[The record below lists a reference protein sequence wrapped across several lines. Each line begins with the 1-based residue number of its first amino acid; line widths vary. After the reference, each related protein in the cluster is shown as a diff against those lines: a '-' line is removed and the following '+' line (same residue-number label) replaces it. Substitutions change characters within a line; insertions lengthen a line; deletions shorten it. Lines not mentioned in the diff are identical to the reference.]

1 MSTRMYT
8 SLCLVNVV
16 ILNSTCPHCNR
27 LEPHVKG
34 KGYDVQKLSQEHLAD
49 GQITLLDE
57 DALLIFC
64 SCMECAVPN
73 QLYESSSV
81 SKDWLVDQLHQG
93 DAGDNLIQR
102 LKMLHLMIRTRTEQ
116 KNYHHHHH
124 YHHELH
130 G

>member
-1 MSTRMYT
+1 MYT

-27 LEPHVKG
+27 LEPHITG
-34 KGYDVQKLSQEHLAD
+34 KGYDVQKLSQEHLTD
-49 GQITLLDE
+49 GQITLLNE
-57 DALLIFC
+57 GALLIFC
-64 SCMECAVPN
+64 SCMECGIPN

-81 SKDWLVDQLHQG
+81 SKDWLVVQLHQG

-116 KNYHHHHH
+116 K
-124 YHHELH
+124 ELPPPPPLPP
-130 G
+130 